1 MQWVSRRRSMLPT
14 APGTLRSSS
23 RLTTGWT
30 LQPAFWTRML
40 QNWQVPSSP
49 SSMAYSGQHL
59 RCISDPCLKLEC
71 ICHLQFPQPTILISC
86 RYPHEFALHCGQVV
100 LLHKCK
106 DLLISA
112 CAELNCE
119 NVRVDVHTAEIALSI
134 CHRLMLSCRH
144 GLFIKALLLPGGGES
159 YRRKMPLCYCP
170 EFVRATAAC
179 CMSIALKFCQTHD
192 EPLGDL
198 WTWVCSSNSLSNE
211 NLLLCWAQFRVRKV
225 EYQLHATM
233 LLLV

>member
-1 MQWVSRRRSMLPT
+1 
-14 APGTLRSSS
+14 
-23 RLTTGWT
+23 
-30 LQPAFWTRML
+30 
-40 QNWQVPSSP
+40 
-49 SSMAYSGQHL
+49 
-59 RCISDPCLKLEC
+59 
-71 ICHLQFPQPTILISC
+71 LISC